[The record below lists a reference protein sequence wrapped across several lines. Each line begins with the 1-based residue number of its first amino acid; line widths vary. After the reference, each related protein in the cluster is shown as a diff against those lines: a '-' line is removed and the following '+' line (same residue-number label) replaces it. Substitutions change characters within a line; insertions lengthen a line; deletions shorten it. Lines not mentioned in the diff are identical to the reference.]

1 MNIRTFMSGVIA
13 LLPIAATLAIVAW
26 AGGFIYSYFGPGS
39 AIGRLLTSLGL
50 GLVGSPLVAYLVGLV
65 IVAIL
70 IYALGVM
77 VESSVAPRLY
87 GGLDTMMQRIPL
99 VGMVYDL
106 SKRFVGMLDRKDAKD
121 LKGMSPVWC
130 FLGGHGSA
138 AVLAL
143 LPKPETIMMAGE
155 PYHVVLV
162 PFGTDPVRRNVDLRA
177 GEVGGAGGDASR
189 RPDEHLRVDGGVVA
203 AGGAR
208 PRCSG
213 RRAAA
218 AAAALARIAGRGS
231 VVSFLRRSSAWRM
244 RSAISRPCRLFPP
257 CRAHSLDPVRNHAQA
272 RFGAGEADRH
282 ANGIGVAAIA
292 RAAPDPSPL
301 PLPGRL
307 RSSVP
312 ISPSIAAAVA
322 SMSGGF
328 ALAR

>member
-143 LPKPETIMMAGE
+143 LPKPETIIMAGE

-162 PFGTDPVRRNVDLRA
+162 PFAPIPFGGTLIYVPAKWVVRAEMRVEGLMSTYVSM
-177 GEVGGAGGDASR
+177 GVSSPPEVRGLAA
-189 RPDEHLRVDGGVVA
+189 PVA
-203 AGGAR
+203 A
-208 PRCSG
+208 
-213 RRAAA
+213 
-218 AAAALARIAGRGS
+218 
-231 VVSFLRRSSAWRM
+231 
-244 RSAISRPCRLFPP
+244 PP
-257 CRAHSLDPVRNHAQA
+257 PQQQR
-272 RFGAGEADRH
+272 
-282 ANGIGVAAIA
+282 
-292 RAAPDPSPL
+292 
-301 PLPGRL
+301 
-307 RSSVP
+307 
-312 ISPSIAAAVA
+312 
-322 SMSGGF
+322 
-328 ALAR
+328 